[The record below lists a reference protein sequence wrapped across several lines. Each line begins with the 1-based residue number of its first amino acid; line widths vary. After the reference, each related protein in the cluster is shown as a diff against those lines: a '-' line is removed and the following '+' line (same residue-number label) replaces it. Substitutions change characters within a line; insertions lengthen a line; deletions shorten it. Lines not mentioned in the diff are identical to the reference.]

1 MHLSRVLIVEDD
13 VDLRDA
19 LGQLFAHEGYE
30 VVTAANGGEGIE
42 LLEAGP
48 LPCAVIADLL
58 MPGIVGHELL
68 DYMREDATLSAIPVA
83 IISGSPQLA
92 PEGYPVFPK
101 PLDAPAL
108 MEFVTARCPVNPG
121 ARRDHAPSGSHRG

>member
-1 MHLSRVLIVEDD
+1 MHAPNRVLIVEDD
-13 VDLRDA
+13 FDLRAA
-19 LGQLFAHEGYE
+19 LDQLFSREGYD
-30 VVTAANGGEGIE
+30 VATAANGAEGIE
-42 LLEAGP
+42 LLENEP

-68 DYMREDATLSAIPVA
+68 DYMRDDATLSGIPVA

-101 PLDAPAL
+101 PLDARAL
-108 MEFVTARCPVNPG
+108 IDFVRTRCPLTRSRPG
-121 ARRDHAPSGSHRG
+121 RAQPH